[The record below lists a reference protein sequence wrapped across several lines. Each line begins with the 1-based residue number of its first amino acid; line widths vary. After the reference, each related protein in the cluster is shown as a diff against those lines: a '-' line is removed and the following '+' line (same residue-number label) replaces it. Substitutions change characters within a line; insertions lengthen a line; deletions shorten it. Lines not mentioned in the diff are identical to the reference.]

1 MMRVNTESDTQVGS
15 QQTYIIDVAQTI
27 IQSRLKNTA
36 PVRGQEKKQ
45 LDSARNKS
53 RAPSTQGLR

>member
-53 RAPSTQGLR
+53 RE